1 MTDLGPNP
9 FDNNGNM
16 YLDQERKAKVFEIAK
31 HLKKSC
37 YHLSV
42 AYQDDEWLVV
52 CSASIYGTLYQ
63 SANVIDAFSVQ
74 DHADLFRMAFSNALK
89 QQEIAREKKTII
101 LPPGSA

>member
-9 FDNNGNM
+9 FNNNGNM

-52 CSASIYGTLYQ
+52 CTAMVEGVPYQ
-63 SANVIDAFSVQ
+63 SANSIDTFSAA

-89 QQEIAREKKTII
+89 EREIEKKKGTII
-101 LPPGSA
+101 LPAGHA